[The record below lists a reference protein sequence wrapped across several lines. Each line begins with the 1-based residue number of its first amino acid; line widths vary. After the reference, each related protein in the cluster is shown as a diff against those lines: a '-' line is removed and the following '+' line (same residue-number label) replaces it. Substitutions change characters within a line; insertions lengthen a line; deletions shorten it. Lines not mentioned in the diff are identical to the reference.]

1 MIVSEAG
8 FGSFALMH
16 QICKNCERQKI
27 LRFLKHHSVKCH
39 ESLTWSHN
47 LQNSCWG
54 HPSESLM
61 KKYYEPKQ
69 ELKEYFA
76 GDKEGVYGRERNRQ
90 IDDFTTYKKWC
101 ESTEKSVEEEKF
113 GNRSC
118 IQIMLWMWRQYHRSL
133 PSPLHCHI
141 KMPGRNLLWQDK
153 LFWFPF
159 SLPLILSPSGR
170 ELVLHPT
177 YWCSILHCQP
187 SLLLSLFRTGHM

>member
-1 MIVSEAG
+1 MRAWLEAIIYKTVVEVTR
-8 FGSFALMH
+8 H
-16 QICKNCERQKI
+16 
-27 LRFLKHHSVKCH
+27 
-39 ESLTWSHN
+39 
-47 LQNSCWG
+47 
-54 HPSESLM
+54 ESLM

-76 GDKEGVYGRERNRQ
+76 GDKEGLSGRERYRQ
-90 IDDFTTYKKWC
+90 IENFTTYKKWC
-101 ESTEKSVEEEKF
+101 ESNEKSDEEEKF

-177 YWCSILHCQP
+177 YWCSILHCHPYSSVYYSEQGISSESSVINFHIKSC
-187 SLLLSLFRTGHM
+187 SLDSESDKSKCPQIYAM